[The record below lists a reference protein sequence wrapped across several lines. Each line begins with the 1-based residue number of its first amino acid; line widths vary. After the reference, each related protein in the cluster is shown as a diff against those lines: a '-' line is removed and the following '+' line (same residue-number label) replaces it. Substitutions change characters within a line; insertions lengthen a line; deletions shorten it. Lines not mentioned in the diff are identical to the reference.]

1 MLRRRL
7 PAFWRIF
14 LPDGIKVTEDGGVSY
29 VTGPDQFPTPPTAPP
44 ADPTAGPEQPWV
56 SFGLL
61 GAFQSVATQVEGEVT
76 RFYGG
81 ALGYRQQRKNTT
93 TGKRMTFT
101 TPDMSPEWFQLS
113 FALGAPPSNGEESTT
128 VGHGGD
134 NKIEGYLHFWYQN
147 DVGTIY
153 LVGNGRMAPCA
164 SCRIPNTP
172 RRLLHPSSSSRWIIA
187 ASTSSRPPMCR
198 TWRPLRHPNQSTQ
211 GRICAPQPVFII
223 PGSRQAHMIYGQS
236 QGSTSPS

>member
-1 MLRRRL
+1 MTPQITGVL
-7 PAFWRIF
+7 AIF
-14 LPDGIKVTEDGGVSY
+14 LPDGIKVTEDEGASY
-29 VTGPDQFPTPPTAPP
+29 VTGPDQFPTPPTSPP
-44 ADPTAGPEQPWV
+44 TDPTAGPEAPWV

-113 FALGAPPSNGEESTT
+113 FALGAPPANGEESTT

-153 LVGNGRMAPCA
+153 LVGTAHGAL
-164 SCRIPNTP
+164 
-172 RRLLHPSSSSRWIIA
+172 RLLQDPEHTTAIASPQFEFEMDYRGDYNFTPSNVQDVTPA
-187 ASTSSRPPMCR
+187 
-198 TWRPLRHPNQSTQ
+198 
-211 GRICAPQPVFII
+211 
-223 PGSRQAHMIYGQS
+223 PGS
-236 QGSTSPS
+236 

>member
-1 MLRRRL
+1 M
-7 PAFWRIF
+7 
-14 LPDGIKVTEDGGVSY
+14 
-29 VTGPDQFPTPPTAPP
+29 
-44 ADPTAGPEQPWV
+44 

-93 TGKRMTFT
+93 TGKRMSFT

-113 FALGAPPSNGEESTT
+113 FALGAPPANGEESTT

-147 DVGTIY
+147 DVGAIY
-153 LVGNGRMAPCA
+153 LVGTAHGAL
-164 SCRIPNTP
+164 
-172 RRLLHPSSSSRWIIA
+172 RLLQDPEHTTAIASPQFEFEMDYRGKYQFTPSNVQDVTPA
-187 ASTSSRPPMCR
+187 
-198 TWRPLRHPNQSTQ
+198 
-211 GRICAPQPVFII
+211 
-223 PGSRQAHMIYGQS
+223 PGS
-236 QGSTSPS
+236 

>member
-1 MLRRRL
+1 M
-7 PAFWRIF
+7 
-14 LPDGIKVTEDGGVSY
+14 TEDGRVSY

-81 ALGYRQQRKNTT
+81 NLGYRQQRKNTT
-93 TGKRMTFT
+93 TGKRLTFT
-101 TPDMSPEWFQLS
+101 TPDMSPEYFQLA
-113 FALGAPPSNGEESTT
+113 FALGAAPANGEESTT

-153 LVGNGRMAPCA
+153 LVGTAHGAL
-164 SCRIPNTP
+164 
-172 RRLLHPSSSSRWIIA
+172 RLLQDPEHTTAIASPQFEFEMDYRGQYQFTPSNVQDVTPA
-187 ASTSSRPPMCR
+187 
-198 TWRPLRHPNQSTQ
+198 
-211 GRICAPQPVFII
+211 
-223 PGSRQAHMIYGQS
+223 PGS
-236 QGSTSPS
+236 

>member
-1 MLRRRL
+1 ML
-7 PAFWRIF
+7 AIF
-14 LPDGIKVTEDGGVSY
+14 LPDGIKVTEDEGASY

-101 TPDMSPEWFQLS
+101 TPDMSPE
-113 FALGAPPSNGEESTT
+113 
-128 VGHGGD
+128 
-134 NKIEGYLHFWYQN
+134 
-147 DVGTIY
+147 
-153 LVGNGRMAPCA
+153 
-164 SCRIPNTP
+164 
-172 RRLLHPSSSSRWIIA
+172 
-187 ASTSSRPPMCR
+187 
-198 TWRPLRHPNQSTQ
+198 
-211 GRICAPQPVFII
+211 
-223 PGSRQAHMIYGQS
+223 
-236 QGSTSPS
+236 